1 MKRMLNRKKR
11 PSVARK
17 GLNPRK
23 RFFRTIKSC
32 KKSIIQ
38 IESPY
43 NTTQF
48 LIENNSTPFFNENEE
63 DDDFDY
69 VPNPLHMIKECED
82 IQEENS
88 MNIRK
93 ISSLSTQPESFP
105 LEEQH
110 LSFETSYLF

>member
-32 KKSIIQ
+32 KRSIIQ
-38 IESPY
+38 IESPR
-43 NTTQF
+43 NTSQF

-88 MNIRK
+88 MDIRK

-110 LSFETSYLF
+110 LSFESSYLF